1 MEHRR
6 PDVIERA
13 LDVGPDIAA
22 NIGPALAEGEVLG
35 KISAGRRIDHA
46 FEQREAVLARD
57 QRVVRMLA
65 EELQA
70 SIVRVPAHRLQ
81 RVAPDTVVLSMSS
94 KAAGELRTV
103 FGQRLVIEPNDNL
116 TPPM

>member
-1 MEHRR
+1 MRQ
-6 PDVIERA
+6 P
-13 LDVGPDIAA
+13 
-22 NIGPALAEGEVLG
+22 PA
-35 KISAGRRIDHA
+35 
-46 FEQREAVLARD
+46 AVLLLESSRRRHRERD
-57 QRVVRMLA
+57 LLMASDDKSPKEWLAQGDAVVTGSLFDHIA
-65 EELQA
+65 QEPGVK
-70 SIVRVPAHRLQ
+70 SLQ